1 MFTVNVAKKFGRLL
15 ASWCRSLADCWQTV
29 AKAMHATCWQDVAK
43 IWQEVGKIWQ
53 EVGNKQNLAGSCH
66 NLAGSCLQMP
76 SRFLLPKL
84 AKMSEILHFT
94 ILPTWFLFHSVLF
107 WRKTYFNSKNFSVI
121 VPINKLTLQQFEM
134 LNTCAQ
140 YVQTGSQK
148 LTREANYVI
157 TEVRL
162 F

>member
-1 MFTVNVAKKFGRLL
+1 MDNRGGTHSMNSRCPFNNRYCGGLFQGFFRFFHIFRLFLFKISYKKLNIEFFF
-15 ASWCRSLADCWQTV
+15 
-29 AKAMHATCWQDVAK
+29 
-43 IWQEVGKIWQ
+43 
-53 EVGNKQNLAGSCH
+53 QNTSDFYQ
-66 NLAGSCLQMP
+66 NY
-76 SRFLLPKL
+76 RFLLPKL

-121 VPINKLTLQQFEM
+121 VPINKLTLQQSEM
-134 LNTCAQ
+134 LNACAQ
-140 YVQTGSQK
+140 YAQTGSQK